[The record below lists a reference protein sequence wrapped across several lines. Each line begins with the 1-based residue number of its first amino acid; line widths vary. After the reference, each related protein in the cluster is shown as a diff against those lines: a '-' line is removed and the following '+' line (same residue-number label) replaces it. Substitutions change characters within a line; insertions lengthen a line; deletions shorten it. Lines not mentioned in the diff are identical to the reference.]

1 MENAPVALNNNSAVT
16 AHAGQAVAQSSFFT
30 NLEAFEA
37 GQRICKMLSSSS
49 LVPTAYQGNIANTF
63 IALEMATRTGSSPLA
78 VMQNLYIV
86 HGRPAWS
93 AQFVIAALNACGKFS
108 PLRFEIA
115 GEGDKRTCKAWAVE
129 HGTGERLEGPPV
141 SVEMAKAEGWYGKN
155 GSKWQ
160 TMPELMLR
168 YRAATFFG
176 RLYAPDIL
184 MGMRTSEELHDTM
197 DGGAEQNGL
206 QTTTNAADDV
216 DSLLATSPAE
226 VIDTTTGEL
235 KPAEKAQQAEQD
247 EPAPQVEEDPMAE
260 YTRAMQGYMLQIDK
274 IDNVSEATW
283 WVNKQGKKLVDDLG
297 GKNGECYLAIVEYAA
312 EHTRKLHAQLKRKER
327 LKEKDVEPKQHP
339 QGHNKEDQRE
349 AYF

>member
-1 MENAPVALNNNSAVT
+1 MENAPAVYNNGNTPAASG
-16 AHAGQAVAQSSFFT
+16 HAVAQSSFFT
-30 NLEAFEA
+30 NLDAFEA

-49 LVPTAYQGNIANTF
+49 LVPNIYQGNVANTF

-86 HGRPAWS
+86 HGRPGWS

-108 PLRFEIA
+108 PLRFEMS
-115 GEGDKRTCKAWAVE
+115 GEGDKRSCKAWAIE

-160 TMPELMLR
+160 TMPELMQR

-184 MGMRTSEELHDTM
+184 MGMRTSEELQDSVDSGFEG
-197 DGGAEQNGL
+197 DGADGKTDA
-206 QTTTNAADDV
+206 AADV
-216 DSLLATSPAE
+216 DALLSAQPAE
-226 VIDTTTGEL
+226 VIDTTTGEVM
-235 KPAEKAQQAEQD
+235 PAEQAHEDPAQQ
-247 EPAPQVEEDPMAE
+247 VREDPMAE
-260 YTRAMQGYMLQIDK
+260 YTRAMQAYMLQIDA
-274 IDNVSEATW
+274 IDNVSESTW

-297 GKNGECYLAIVEYAA
+297 GKDAECYLAVVEYAN
-312 EHTRKLHAQLKRKER
+312 EHTKKLQAQLKRK
-327 LKEKDVEPKQHP
+327 
-339 QGHNKEDQRE
+339 
-349 AYF
+349 A

>member
-1 MENAPVALNNNSAVT
+1 MENAPAVYNNGNTPAASG
-16 AHAGQAVAQSSFFT
+16 HAVAQSSFFT
-30 NLEAFEA
+30 NLDAFEA

-49 LVPTAYQGNIANTF
+49 LVPTIYQGNIANTF

-86 HGRPAWS
+86 HGRPGWS

-108 PLRFEIA
+108 PLRFEMT

-184 MGMRTSEELHDTM
+184 MGMRTSEELQDSVDSGFEG
-197 DGGAEQNGL
+197 DG
-206 QTTTNAADDV
+206 ADGKADAVADV
-216 DSLLATSPAE
+216 DALLSAQPAE
-226 VIDTTTGEL
+226 VIDTTTGEVM
-235 KPAEKAQQAEQD
+235 PAAEQAHEDPAQQ
-247 EPAPQVEEDPMAE
+247 VREDPMAE
-260 YTRAMQGYMLQIDK
+260 YTRAMQAYMLQIDA
-274 IDNVSEATW
+274 IDNVSESTW

-297 GKNGECYLAIVEYAA
+297 GKDAECYLAVVEYAN
-312 EHTRKLHAQLKRKER
+312 EHTKKLQAQLKK
-327 LKEKDVEPKQHP
+327 K
-339 QGHNKEDQRE
+339 
-349 AYF
+349 A

>member
-1 MENAPVALNNNSAVT
+1 MENAPAVYNNGNTPAASG
-16 AHAGQAVAQSSFFT
+16 HAVAQSSFFT

-49 LVPTAYQGNIANTF
+49 LVPTIYQGNIANTF

-86 HGRPAWS
+86 HGRPGWS
-93 AQFVIAALNACGKFS
+93 AQFVIAALNSCGKFS
-108 PLRFEIA
+108 PLRFEMI

-141 SVEMAKAEGWYGKN
+141 SVEMAKAEGWFGKN

-184 MGMRTSEELHDTM
+184 MGMRTSEELSDAM
-197 DGGAEQNGL
+197 DGAVEPDGL
-206 QTTTNAADDV
+206 QTTTNAAADV
-216 DSLLATSPAE
+216 DALLSPAPSE
-226 VIDTTTGEL
+226 TINTTTGEIL
-235 KPAEKAQQAEQD
+235 PAEVAQGSEPQA
-247 EPAPQVEEDPMAE
+247 
-260 YTRAMQGYMLQIDK
+260 
-274 IDNVSEATW
+274 
-283 WVNKQGKKLVDDLG
+283 
-297 GKNGECYLAIVEYAA
+297 
-312 EHTRKLHAQLKRKER
+312 AQTISKR
-327 LKEKDVEPKQHP
+327 
-339 QGHNKEDQRE
+339 
-349 AYF
+349 

>member
-1 MENAPVALNNNSAVT
+1 MENAPAVYNNGNTPAASG
-16 AHAGQAVAQSSFFT
+16 HAVAQSSFFT

-49 LVPTAYQGNIANTF
+49 LVPTIYQGNIANTF

-86 HGRPAWS
+86 HGRPGWS
-93 AQFVIAALNACGKFS
+93 AQFVIAALNSCGKFS
-108 PLRFEIA
+108 PLRFEMI

-141 SVEMAKAEGWYGKN
+141 SVEMAKAEGWFGKN

-184 MGMRTSEELHDTM
+184 MGMRTSEELSDAM
-197 DGGAEQNGL
+197 DGAVEPDGL
-206 QTTTNAADDV
+206 QTTTNAAADV
-216 DSLLATSPAE
+216 DALLSPAPSE
-226 VIDTTTGEL
+226 TINTTTG
-235 KPAEKAQQAEQD
+235 
-247 EPAPQVEEDPMAE
+247 
-260 YTRAMQGYMLQIDK
+260 
-274 IDNVSEATW
+274 
-283 WVNKQGKKLVDDLG
+283 
-297 GKNGECYLAIVEYAA
+297 
-312 EHTRKLHAQLKRKER
+312 
-327 LKEKDVEPKQHP
+327 
-339 QGHNKEDQRE
+339 
-349 AYF
+349 

>member
-1 MENAPVALNNNSAVT
+1 MENAPAVYNNGNTPAASG
-16 AHAGQAVAQSSFFT
+16 HAVAQSSFFT
-30 NLEAFEA
+30 NLDAFEA

-49 LVPTAYQGNIANTF
+49 LVPTIYQGNIANTF

-86 HGRPAWS
+86 HGRPGWS

-108 PLRFEIA
+108 PLRFEMS
-115 GEGDKRTCKAWAVE
+115 GEGDKRTCKAWAIE

-184 MGMRTSEELHDTM
+184 MGMRTSEELQDSVDSGFEG
-197 DGGAEQNGL
+197 DG
-206 QTTTNAADDV
+206 ADGKADAVADV
-216 DSLLATSPAE
+216 DALLSAQPAE
-226 VIDTTTGEL
+226 VIDTTTGEVM
-235 KPAEKAQQAEQD
+235 PAEQAHEDPAQQ
-247 EPAPQVEEDPMAE
+247 VREDPMAE
-260 YTRAMQGYMLQIDK
+260 YTRAMQAYMLQIDA
-274 IDNVSEATW
+274 IDNVSESTW

-297 GKNGECYLAIVEYAA
+297 GKDAECYLAVVEYAN
-312 EHTRKLHAQLKRKER
+312 EHTKKLQAQLKK
-327 LKEKDVEPKQHP
+327 K
-339 QGHNKEDQRE
+339 
-349 AYF
+349 A

>member
-1 MENAPVALNNNSAVT
+1 MENAPAVYNNGNTPAASG
-16 AHAGQAVAQSSFFT
+16 HAVAQSSFFT
-30 NLEAFEA
+30 NLDAFEA
-37 GQRICKMLSSSS
+37 GQRVCKMLSSSS
-49 LVPTAYQGNIANTF
+49 LVPTIYQGNVANTF

-86 HGRPAWS
+86 HGRPGWS

-108 PLRFEIA
+108 PLRFELT
-115 GEGDKRTCKAWAVE
+115 GEGDKRACKAWAIE

-141 SVEMAKAEGWYGKN
+141 SVEMAKAEGWYSKN

-206 QTTTNAADDV
+206 QTTTNAAADV
-216 DSLLATSPAE
+216 DDLLATSPAE
-226 VIDTTTGEL
+226 VIDTTTGEI

-247 EPAPQVEEDPMAE
+247 GQPAPQVEEDPMAE
-260 YTRAMQGYMLQIDK
+260 YTRAMQGYMLQIDA
-274 IDNVSEATW
+274 IDNVSEAKW
-283 WVNKQGKKLVDDLG
+283 WVNQQGKKLVEDLG
-297 GKNGECYLAIVEYAA
+297 GKDAECYLAIVEYAA
-312 EHTRKLHAQLKRKER
+312 EHTKKLQAQLKRK
-327 LKEKDVEPKQHP
+327 
-339 QGHNKEDQRE
+339 
-349 AYF
+349 A

>member
-1 MENAPVALNNNSAVT
+1 
-16 AHAGQAVAQSSFFT
+16 
-30 NLEAFEA
+30 
-37 GQRICKMLSSSS
+37 MLSSSS
-49 LVPTAYQGNIANTF
+49 LVPNIYQGNVANTF

-86 HGRPAWS
+86 HGRPGWS

-108 PLRFEIA
+108 PLRFEMS
-115 GEGDKRTCKAWAVE
+115 GEGDKRSCKAWAIE

-184 MGMRTSEELHDTM
+184 MGMRTSEELQDSVDSGFEG
-197 DGGAEQNGL
+197 DGADGKTDA
-206 QTTTNAADDV
+206 AADV
-216 DSLLATSPAE
+216 DALLSAQPAE
-226 VIDTTTGEL
+226 VIDTTTGEVM
-235 KPAEKAQQAEQD
+235 PAEQAHEDPAQQ
-247 EPAPQVEEDPMAE
+247 VREDPMAE
-260 YTRAMQGYMLQIDK
+260 YTRAMQAYMLQIDA
-274 IDNVSEATW
+274 IDNVSESTW

-297 GKNGECYLAIVEYAA
+297 GKDAECYLAVVEYAN
-312 EHTRKLHAQLKRKER
+312 EHTKKLQAQLKRK
-327 LKEKDVEPKQHP
+327 
-339 QGHNKEDQRE
+339 
-349 AYF
+349 A

>member
-1 MENAPVALNNNSAVT
+1 MENVPYSNNSAVT
-16 AHAGQAVAQSSFFT
+16 APAGHAVAQSSFFT
-30 NLEAFEA
+30 NLDAFEA

-49 LVPTAYQGNIANTF
+49 LVPTIYQGNIANTF

-168 YRAATFFG
+168 YRAASFFG

-184 MGMRTSEELHDTM
+184 MGMRTSEELQDSVDSGFEG
-197 DGGAEQNGL
+197 DGADGKADA
-206 QTTTNAADDV
+206 AADV
-216 DSLLATSPAE
+216 DALLSAQPAE
-226 VIDTTTGEL
+226 VIDTTTGEVM
-235 KPAEKAQQAEQD
+235 PAEKAQQAEQD

-274 IDNVSEATW
+274 IDNVSEANW
-283 WVNKQGKKLVDDLG
+283 WINKQGKKLVEDLG
-297 GKNGECYLAIVEYAA
+297 GKDAECYLAVVEYAA
-312 EHTRKLHAQLKRKER
+312 EHTRKLHAQLKRK
-327 LKEKDVEPKQHP
+327 
-339 QGHNKEDQRE
+339 
-349 AYF
+349 A

>member
-1 MENAPVALNNNSAVT
+1 MENAPAVYNNGNTPAASG
-16 AHAGQAVAQSSFFT
+16 HAVAQSSFFT

-49 LVPTAYQGNIANTF
+49 LVPTIYQGNIANTF

-86 HGRPAWS
+86 HGRPGWS

-108 PLRFEIA
+108 PLRFELT
-115 GEGDKRTCKAWAVE
+115 GEGDKRACKAWAIE

-141 SVEMAKAEGWYGKN
+141 SVEMAKAEGWYSKN

-184 MGMRTSEELHDTM
+184 MGMRTSEELQDSVDSGFEG
-197 DGGAEQNGL
+197 DGADGKADA
-206 QTTTNAADDV
+206 AADV
-216 DSLLATSPAE
+216 DALLSPAPSE
-226 VIDTTTGEL
+226 TINTTTGEL
-235 KPAEKAQQAEQD
+235 KPAEKAQHAEQD

-274 IDNVSEATW
+274 IDNVSEANW
-283 WVNKQGKKLVDDLG
+283 WINKQGKKLVEDLG
-297 GKNGECYLAIVEYAA
+297 GKDAECYLAVVEYAA
-312 EHTRKLHAQLKRKER
+312 EHTRKLHAQLKRK
-327 LKEKDVEPKQHP
+327 
-339 QGHNKEDQRE
+339 
-349 AYF
+349 A

>member
-1 MENAPVALNNNSAVT
+1 MENAPVASSNNSAVT

-37 GQRICKMLSSSS
+37 GQRVCKMLSSSS
-49 LVPTAYQGNIANTF
+49 LVPTIYQGNVANTF

-86 HGRPAWS
+86 HGRPGWS
-93 AQFVIAALNACGKFS
+93 AQFVIAALNSCGKFS
-108 PLRFEIA
+108 PLRFEMT

-184 MGMRTSEELHDTM
+184 MGMRTSEELQDSVDSGFEG
-197 DGGAEQNGL
+197 DGADGKADA
-206 QTTTNAADDV
+206 AADV
-216 DSLLATSPAE
+216 DALLSAQPAE
-226 VIDTTTGEL
+226 VIDTTTGEVM
-235 KPAEKAQQAEQD
+235 PAEQAHEDPAQQ
-247 EPAPQVEEDPMAE
+247 VREDPMAE
-260 YTRAMQGYMLQIDK
+260 YTRAMQAYMLQIDA
-274 IDNVSEATW
+274 IDNVSESTW

-297 GKNGECYLAIVEYAA
+297 GKDAECYLAVVEYAN
-312 EHTRKLHAQLKRKER
+312 EHTKKLQAQLKK
-327 LKEKDVEPKQHP
+327 KS
-339 QGHNKEDQRE
+339 
-349 AYF
+349 

>member
-1 MENAPVALNNNSAVT
+1 MENAPVAYNDNNSAGHT
-16 AHAGQAVAQSSFFT
+16 IAQSSSFFT

-49 LVPTAYQGNIANTF
+49 LVPTIYQGNIANTF

-86 HGRPAWS
+86 HGRPGWS

-108 PLRFEIA
+108 PLRFELT
-115 GEGDKRTCKAWAVE
+115 GEGDKRACKAWAIE

-141 SVEMAKAEGWYGKN
+141 SVEMAKAEGWYSKN

-184 MGMRTSEELHDTM
+184 MGMRTSEELQDSVDSGFEG
-197 DGGAEQNGL
+197 DGADGKADA
-206 QTTTNAADDV
+206 AADV
-216 DSLLATSPAE
+216 DALLSAQPAE

-247 EPAPQVEEDPMAE
+247 EPAPQVREDPMAE
-260 YTRAMQGYMLQIDK
+260 YTSAMQAYMLQIDA
-274 IDNVSEATW
+274 IDNVSESTW

-297 GKNGECYLAIVEYAA
+297 GKDAECYLAVVEYANK
-312 EHTRKLHAQLKRKER
+312 HTKKLHAQLKRK
-327 LKEKDVEPKQHP
+327 
-339 QGHNKEDQRE
+339 
-349 AYF
+349 A

>member
-1 MENAPVALNNNSAVT
+1 MENAPAVYNNGNTPAASG
-16 AHAGQAVAQSSFFT
+16 HAVAQSSFFT
-30 NLEAFEA
+30 NLDAFEA

-49 LVPTAYQGNIANTF
+49 LVPTIYQGNIANTF

-86 HGRPAWS
+86 HGRPGWS

-115 GEGDKRTCKAWAVE
+115 GEGDKRTCKAWAIE

-141 SVEMAKAEGWYGKN
+141 SVEMAKAEGWYSKN

-184 MGMRTSEELHDTM
+184 MGMRTSEELQDS
-197 DGGAEQNGL
+197 
-206 QTTTNAADDV
+206 V
-216 DSLLATSPAE
+216 DSGFEGDGADGKAGAAAGVDALLSAQPAE
-226 VIDTTTGEL
+226 VIDTTTGEVM
-235 KPAEKAQQAEQD
+235 PAEQAHEDPAQQ
-247 EPAPQVEEDPMAE
+247 VREDPMAE
-260 YTRAMQGYMLQIDK
+260 YTRAMQAYMLQIDA
-274 IDNVSEATW
+274 IDNVSESTW
-283 WVNKQGKKLVDDLG
+283 WVNKQGKKMVDDLG
-297 GKNGECYLAIVEYAA
+297 GKDAECYLAVVEYANK
-312 EHTRKLHAQLKRKER
+312 HTKKLHAQLKRK
-327 LKEKDVEPKQHP
+327 
-339 QGHNKEDQRE
+339 
-349 AYF
+349 A

>member
-1 MENAPVALNNNSAVT
+1 MENAPVAYNDNNSAGHT
-16 AHAGQAVAQSSFFT
+16 IAQSSSFFT

-49 LVPTAYQGNIANTF
+49 LVPTIYQGNIANTF
-63 IALEMATRTGSSPLA
+63 IALEMATRTGSSPLT

-86 HGRPAWS
+86 HGRPGWS

-108 PLRFEIA
+108 PLRFELT
-115 GEGDKRTCKAWAVE
+115 GEGDKRACKAWAIE

-141 SVEMAKAEGWYGKN
+141 SVEMAKAEGWYSKN

-184 MGMRTSEELHDTM
+184 MGMRTSEELQDSVDSGFEG
-197 DGGAEQNGL
+197 DGADGKADA
-206 QTTTNAADDV
+206 AADV
-216 DSLLATSPAE
+216 DALLSPAPSE
-226 VIDTTTGEL
+226 TINTTTGEL

-274 IDNVSEATW
+274 IDNVSEANW
-283 WVNKQGKKLVDDLG
+283 WINKQGKKLVEDLG
-297 GKNGECYLAIVEYAA
+297 GKDAECYLAVVEYAA
-312 EHTRKLHAQLKRKER
+312 EHTRKLHAQLKRK
-327 LKEKDVEPKQHP
+327 
-339 QGHNKEDQRE
+339 
-349 AYF
+349 A

>member
-1 MENAPVALNNNSAVT
+1 MENAPAVYNNGNTPAASG
-16 AHAGQAVAQSSFFT
+16 HAVAQSSFFT
-30 NLEAFEA
+30 NLDAFEA

-49 LVPTAYQGNIANTF
+49 LVPNIYQGNVANTF

-86 HGRPAWS
+86 HGRPGWS

-108 PLRFEIA
+108 PLRFEMS
-115 GEGDKRTCKAWAVE
+115 GEGDKRSCKAWAIE

-184 MGMRTSEELHDTM
+184 MGMRTSEELQDSVDSGFEG
-197 DGGAEQNGL
+197 DGADGKTDA
-206 QTTTNAADDV
+206 AADV
-216 DSLLATSPAE
+216 DALLSAQPAE
-226 VIDTTTGEL
+226 VIDTTTGEVM
-235 KPAEKAQQAEQD
+235 PAEQAHEDPAQQ
-247 EPAPQVEEDPMAE
+247 VREDPMAE
-260 YTRAMQGYMLQIDK
+260 YTRAMQAYMLQIDA
-274 IDNVSEATW
+274 IDNVSESTW

-297 GKNGECYLAIVEYAA
+297 GKDAECYLAVVEYAN
-312 EHTRKLHAQLKRKER
+312 EHTKKLQAQLKRK
-327 LKEKDVEPKQHP
+327 
-339 QGHNKEDQRE
+339 
-349 AYF
+349 A

>member
-1 MENAPVALNNNSAVT
+1 MENAPAVYNNGNTPAASG
-16 AHAGQAVAQSSFFT
+16 HAVAQSSFFT
-30 NLEAFEA
+30 NLDAFEA

-49 LVPTAYQGNIANTF
+49 LVPTIYQGDIANTF

-86 HGRPAWS
+86 HGRPGWS

-115 GEGDKRTCKAWAVE
+115 GEGDKRTCKAWAIE

-141 SVEMAKAEGWYGKN
+141 SVEMAKAEGWYSKN

-184 MGMRTSEELHDTM
+184 MGMRTSEELQDSVDSGFEG
-197 DGGAEQNGL
+197 DGADGKADA
-206 QTTTNAADDV
+206 AADV
-216 DSLLATSPAE
+216 DALLSAQPAE
-226 VIDTTTGEL
+226 VIDTTTGEVM
-235 KPAEKAQQAEQD
+235 PAEQAHEDPAQQ
-247 EPAPQVEEDPMAE
+247 VREDPMAE
-260 YTRAMQGYMLQIDK
+260 YTRAMQAYMLQIDA
-274 IDNVSEATW
+274 IDNVSESTW

-297 GKNGECYLAIVEYAA
+297 GKDAECYLAVVEYANK
-312 EHTRKLHAQLKRKER
+312 HTKKLHAQLKRK
-327 LKEKDVEPKQHP
+327 
-339 QGHNKEDQRE
+339 
-349 AYF
+349 A

>member
-1 MENAPVALNNNSAVT
+1 MENAPAVYNNGNTPAASG
-16 AHAGQAVAQSSFFT
+16 HAVAQSSFFA
-30 NLEAFEA
+30 NLDAFEA

-63 IALEMATRTGSSPLA
+63 IALEMATRTGSSPLV

-115 GEGDKRTCKAWAVE
+115 GEGDKRTCKAWAIE

-141 SVEMAKAEGWYGKN
+141 SVEMAKAEGWYSKN

-168 YRAATFFG
+168 YRAASFFG

-184 MGMRTSEELHDTM
+184 MGMRTSEELQDSVDSGFEG
-197 DGGAEQNGL
+197 DGA
-206 QTTTNAADDV
+206 DV
-216 DSLLATSPAE
+216 DALLSAQPAD
-226 VIDTTTGEL
+226 VIDTTTGEVM
-235 KPAEKAQQAEQD
+235 PAEQAHEDPAQQ
-247 EPAPQVEEDPMAE
+247 VREDPMAE
-260 YTRAMQGYMLQIDK
+260 YTRAMQAYMLQIDA
-274 IDNVSEATW
+274 IDNVSESTW

-297 GKNGECYLAIVEYAA
+297 GKDAECYLAVVEYANK
-312 EHTRKLHAQLKRKER
+312 HTKKLHAQLKRK
-327 LKEKDVEPKQHP
+327 
-339 QGHNKEDQRE
+339 
-349 AYF
+349 A

>member
-1 MENAPVALNNNSAVT
+1 MENAPVALNNNSAMPAV
-16 AHAGQAVAQSSFFT
+16 ASGAVAQSSFFT
-30 NLEAFEA
+30 NLDAFEA

-184 MGMRTSEELHDTM
+184 MGMRTAEELGDMDVGRDTP
-197 DGGAEQNGL
+197 DAATASSNNTAAAVESL
-206 QTTTNAADDV
+206 INAA
-216 DSLLATSPAE
+216 APNE
-226 VIDTTTGEL
+226 VIDTTTGEVL
-235 KPAEKAQQAEQD
+235 QAEAAQGKPQSQD
-247 EPAPQVEEDPMAE
+247 SFDIGEDPMAE
-260 YTRAMQGYMLQIDK
+260 YTRAMQAYMLQIDA
-274 IDNVSEATW
+274 IDNVSEANW
-283 WVNKQGKKLVDDLG
+283 WINKQGKKLVEDLG
-297 GKNGECYLAIVEYAA
+297 GKDAECYLAIVEYAA
-312 EHTRKLHAQLKRKER
+312 EHTKKLQAQLKRKA
-327 LKEKDVEPKQHP
+327 
-339 QGHNKEDQRE
+339 QGHNKEDQHE

>member
-1 MENAPVALNNNSAVT
+1 MENAPAVYNNGNTPAASG
-16 AHAGQAVAQSSFFT
+16 HAVAQSSFFT
-30 NLEAFEA
+30 NLDAFEA

-86 HGRPAWS
+86 HGRPGWS

-108 PLRFEIA
+108 PLRFELT
-115 GEGDKRTCKAWAVE
+115 GEGDKRACKAWAIE

-141 SVEMAKAEGWYGKN
+141 SVEMAKAEGWYSKN

-184 MGMRTSEELHDTM
+184 MGMRTSEELQDSVDSGFEG
-197 DGGAEQNGL
+197 DGADGKADA
-206 QTTTNAADDV
+206 AADV
-216 DSLLATSPAE
+216 DALLSAQPAE
-226 VIDTTTGEL
+226 VIDTTTGEVM
-235 KPAEKAQQAEQD
+235 PAEQAHEDPAQQ
-247 EPAPQVEEDPMAE
+247 VGEDPMAE
-260 YTRAMQGYMLQIDK
+260 YTRAMLAYKLQIDA
-274 IDNVSEATW
+274 IDNVSESTW

-297 GKNGECYLAIVEYAA
+297 GKDGECYLAVMEHLDKKQKELKAA
-312 EHTRKLHAQLKRKER
+312 LKRKS
-327 LKEKDVEPKQHP
+327 
-339 QGHNKEDQRE
+339 
-349 AYF
+349 

>member
-1 MENAPVALNNNSAVT
+1 MENTPAVYNNNGYTPAVQQQT
-16 AHAGQAVAQSSFFT
+16 AAQSSFFT

-37 GQRICKMLSSSS
+37 GQRVCKMLSSSS
-49 LVPTAYQGNIANTF
+49 LVPTIYQGNVANTF

-86 HGRPAWS
+86 HGRPGWS

-108 PLRFEIA
+108 PLRFDMT

-129 HGTGERLEGPPV
+129 QGTGERLEGPPV

-197 DGGAEQNGL
+197 DSGDVDGHGGQQN
-206 QTTTNAADDV
+206 QAADV
-216 DSLLATSPAE
+216 DALLSARTAEATGEVLPAE
-226 VIDTTTGEL
+226 SKQETVQTAD
-235 KPAEKAQQAEQD
+235 
-247 EPAPQVEEDPMAE
+247 EDPMAD
-260 YTRAMQGYMLQIDK
+260 YTRAMQAYMLQIDK

-297 GKNGECYLAIVEYAA
+297 GKDAECYLAVVEYAS
-312 EHTRKLHAQLKRKER
+312 EHVKKLQAQLKK
-327 LKEKDVEPKQHP
+327 K
-339 QGHNKEDQRE
+339 
-349 AYF
+349 A

>member
-1 MENAPVALNNNSAVT
+1 MENAPAVYNNGNTPAASG
-16 AHAGQAVAQSSFFT
+16 HAVAQSSSFFT

-49 LVPTAYQGNIANTF
+49 LVPTIYQGNIANTF

-86 HGRPAWS
+86 HGRPGWS
-93 AQFVIAALNACGKFS
+93 AQFVIAALNSCGKFS
-108 PLRFEIA
+108 PLRFEMT

-141 SVEMAKAEGWYGKN
+141 SVEMAKAEGWYSKN

-184 MGMRTSEELHDTM
+184 MGMRTSEELQDSVDSGFEG
-197 DGGAEQNGL
+197 DGADGKADA
-206 QTTTNAADDV
+206 AADV
-216 DSLLATSPAE
+216 DALLSAQPAE

-260 YTRAMQGYMLQIDK
+260 YTLAMQGYMLQIDK
-274 IDNVSEATW
+274 IDNVSEANW
-283 WVNKQGKKLVDDLG
+283 WINKQGKKLVEDLG
-297 GKNGECYLAIVEYAA
+297 GKDAECYLAVVEYAA
-312 EHTRKLHAQLKRKER
+312 EHTRKLHAQLKRK
-327 LKEKDVEPKQHP
+327 
-339 QGHNKEDQRE
+339 
-349 AYF
+349 A